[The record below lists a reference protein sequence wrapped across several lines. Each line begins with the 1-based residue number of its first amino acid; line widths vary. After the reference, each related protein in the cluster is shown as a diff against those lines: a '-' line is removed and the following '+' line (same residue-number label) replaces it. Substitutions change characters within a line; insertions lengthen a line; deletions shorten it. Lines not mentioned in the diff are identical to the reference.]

1 MEIQLYNDAK
11 IFMVDC
17 FRHGCQIL
25 TMPKKGENRCFTHSC
40 QILTMPKKGEKLC
53 FRHGCQILTMPKK
66 EQKIDVL
73 EMVARS

>member
-1 MEIQLYNDAK
+1 ML
-11 IFMVDC
+11 
-17 FRHGCQIL
+17 
-25 TMPKKGENRCFTHSC
+25 
-40 QILTMPKKGEKLC
+40 KKGEKLC